1 MGENE
6 RAKPGLKFMVTLFPS
21 SHIRPLG
28 VIHRFLRRVTLPH
41 KLLLY
46 IINKI
51 MILAILLEFILMYAI
66 VAMYS
71 EPVHVHFNHWNMT
84 FVEGIHVDSYLI
96 YSYYYMLV

>member
-1 MGENE
+1 
-6 RAKPGLKFMVTLFPS
+6 
-21 SHIRPLG
+21 
-28 VIHRFLRRVTLPH
+28 
-41 KLLLY
+41 
-46 IINKI
+46 